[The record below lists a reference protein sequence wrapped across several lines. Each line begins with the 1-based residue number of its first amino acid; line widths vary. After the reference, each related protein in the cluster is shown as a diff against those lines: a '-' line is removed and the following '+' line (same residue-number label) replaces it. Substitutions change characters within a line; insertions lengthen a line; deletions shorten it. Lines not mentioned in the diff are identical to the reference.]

1 MTGDEVGSQGHMF
14 IRAADMVADDCNE
27 TRYSSATTTMETLSL
42 EYYQL
47 LVGYEFLSGLLGR
60 DVHSPTILQVSQ
72 LNHTAQS
79 YGSVGS

>member
-47 LVGYEFLSGLLGR
+47 LVGYEFCR
-60 DVHSPTILQVSQ
+60 
-72 LNHTAQS
+72 AC
-79 YGSVGS
+79 